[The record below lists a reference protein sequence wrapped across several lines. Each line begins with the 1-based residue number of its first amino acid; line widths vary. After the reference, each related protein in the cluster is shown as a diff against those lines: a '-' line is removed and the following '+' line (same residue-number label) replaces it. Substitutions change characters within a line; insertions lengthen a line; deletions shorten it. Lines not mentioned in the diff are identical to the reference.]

1 MLRHWRLQN
10 HHRSNHGSSRRLVC
24 SADVRDHGRMTKP
37 LDPRT
42 EIGHVHLKVSDL
54 ERAVAFYTNA
64 LGFDLVQRM
73 GTSAAFLSAGGYHH
87 HIGLNTW
94 ESERGSAPPPGAT
107 GLYHFAIRYPDRA
120 SLGEALRRL
129 QEGRV
134 PLEGASDHGVSEA
147 LYLRDPDGNGIE
159 LYWDRPRSE
168 WPRESDGTL
177 RMVTERLDLKAL
189 LAAADGA
196 AKESQRPTS
205 QYALM
210 TEQNRERLREL
221 RAKLLQLHKV
231 LLDDARASYEM
242 DRGRVPSNASLL
254 QLVINDPWFAWLH
267 SLSELVVRIDETIDT
282 DSPATDADAAALIN
296 EVERLL
302 TASENGEGFH
312 RRYYD
317 ALQRQPAVVM
327 AHADVRRVI
336 KSMR

>member
-1 MLRHWRLQN
+1 M
-10 HHRSNHGSSRRLVC
+10 
-24 SADVRDHGRMTKP
+24 AKP

-54 ERAVAFYTNA
+54 ERAVAFYTSA
-64 LGFDLVQRM
+64 LGFEVVQRM

-94 ESERGSAPPPGAT
+94 ESEGGSAPPAGAT

-120 SLGEALRRL
+120 ALGEALRRL
-129 QEGRV
+129 REGGVR
-134 PLEGASDHGVSEA
+134 LEGASDHGVSEA

-168 WPRESDGTL
+168 WPREADGTL
-177 RMVTERLDLKAL
+177 RMVTERLDLNGL
-189 LAAADGA
+189 LAAADSA
-196 AKESQRPTS
+196 AKESQRAPSPYT
-205 QYALM
+205 LM

-267 SLSELVVRIDETIDT
+267 SLSELVVRIDETTDT

-296 EVERLL
+296 EVEKLL